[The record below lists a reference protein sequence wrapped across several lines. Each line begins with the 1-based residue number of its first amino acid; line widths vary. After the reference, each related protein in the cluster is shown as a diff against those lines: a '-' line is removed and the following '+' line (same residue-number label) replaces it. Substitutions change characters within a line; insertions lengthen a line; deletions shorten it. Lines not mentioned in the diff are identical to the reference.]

1 MLQITL
7 APQRPVKDDPLG
19 RHTVGWAPEMSQEDA
34 WLAGRGVWKLNA
46 DSVLSQQEA
55 QIVNPEGIVVAVA
68 TITGV
73 EKHDD
78 RRAVLGDLLRDDPR
92 VGRPAPSPSRSRNP
106 ISYV

>member
-7 APQRPVKDDPLG
+7 GAQRPVKDDPLG
-19 RHTVGWAPEMSQEDA
+19 RRTVGWVPGMSQDEA

-55 QIVNPEGIVVAVA
+55 QIINAEGIVVAIA

-92 VGRPAPSPSRSRNP
+92 VGLPAPSPSKSRNP
-106 ISYV
+106 VSYV